1 MGFPFLLLHRLLP
14 LLSLALRNSI
24 LLPSP
29 PLSLATDTTAL
40 ARGADVALEDIT
52 EDGEEEMVI
61 AHVGEGILRARM
73 LAPPTF
79 TVRTIRPL

>member
-14 LLSLALRNSI
+14 PLSLALRNSI
-24 LLPSP
+24 LH
-29 PLSLATDTTAL
+29 LSLATDTTAL

-73 LAPPTF
+73 LAPPAF